1 MPRSTRLAAVATV
14 VAATLAVGLMQTA
27 ASGAVR
33 PAFAGGETFKIVAR
47 NPGPLHPVVYAW
59 GAFKATGHYV
69 RFRSAI
75 VFPRGRIIV
84 RRHVKSTTY
93 HGPNLTTCRFR
104 IVQKGTFAVRRATG
118 RYRHLHESGHFT
130 SRLFGRL
137 KKTGTNACGTKIVS
151 SRTVTYEIGRTS

>member
-1 MPRSTRLAAVATV
+1 MPRSIRPAAVATV
-14 VAATLAVGLMQTA
+14 AAATLVIGLTQATA
-27 ASGAVR
+27 AGAVR
-33 PAFAGGETFKIVAR
+33 PAYAGGETFKIVAR
-47 NPGPLHPVVYAW
+47 KPGPLHATVYAW

-69 RFRSAI
+69 RIRSAI

-93 HGPNLTTCRFR
+93 RGPNLTTCRFR
-104 IVQKGTFAVRRATG
+104 IVQKGTFVVRRATG

-137 KKTGTNACGTKIVS
+137 KKTGTASCGTKIVA
-151 SRTVTYEIGRTS
+151 SRTVTYEIGRAS